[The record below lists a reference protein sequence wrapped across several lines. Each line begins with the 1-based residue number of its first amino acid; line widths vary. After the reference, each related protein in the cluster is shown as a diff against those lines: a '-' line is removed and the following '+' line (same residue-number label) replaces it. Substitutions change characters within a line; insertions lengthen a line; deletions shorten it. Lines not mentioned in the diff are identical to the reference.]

1 MGRTLGTPNNIFQ
14 EQEKKS
20 DNDALNQIL
29 EEVQSTN
36 QKVGVFY
43 WLVIIGLILNNISL
57 IVPDISWVL

>member
-57 IVPDISWVL
+57 IVPDISWV

>member
-57 IVPDISWVL
+57 TVPDISWV

>member
-43 WLVIIGLILNNISL
+43 WLVIIGLILTNISL
-57 IVPDISWVL
+57 IVPDISWV

>member
-36 QKVGVFY
+36 KKVGVFY

-57 IVPDISWVL
+57 IVPDISWV

>member
-43 WLVIIGLILNNISL
+43 WLVIIGLILINISL
-57 IVPDISWVL
+57 IVPDISWV